1 MGLRSLASTHPK
13 FAIGEDDLGNPH
25 PTPNPSSER
34 CKMTILPDHI
44 MKSLICDFFSSALI
58 FSPLDYLAMEFGNTP
73 QGNKKECLKFPSS
86 SHHEKFDLQFFS
98 SSLIFSSLDYLAME
112 FRNTPQGNK
121 KECLKFPSSSFFK
134 FNIHDSFHAYGPS
147 RPARN
152 KRADYSEG

>member
-86 SHHEKFDLQFFS
+86 S
-98 SSLIFSSLDYLAME
+98 
-112 FRNTPQGNK
+112 
-121 KECLKFPSSSFFK
+121 FFK